1 MQTQQETKPMRKETV
16 EESLVLTII
25 ELAAQMTKK
34 GDVLTQELGITTQQ
48 WLILL
53 YIYGDPNIPF
63 LNPRRMKEGV
73 FAKDIA
79 EALDVSKPNIANLV
93 NILSQKK
100 LITQIEDSIDRRRKR
115 LKITEK
121 GIEVISQM
129 EQKRVET
136 NQNMFGSLNQ
146 SERLEMLQLL
156 HACLRTLKRKE

>member
-1 MQTQQETKPMRKETV
+1 MQTQQKTTPMRKETV

-63 LNPRRMKEGV
+63 LNSQRMKEGV

-100 LITQIEDSIDRRRKR
+100 LISQIEDPIDRRRKR
-115 LKITEK
+115 LKITER

-129 EQKRVET
+129 EQKRIDA
-136 NQNMFGSLNQ
+136 NQAMFGSLNQ
-146 SERLEMLQLL
+146 SERVEMLQLL
-156 HACLRTLKRKE
+156 HACLRKLKRKD

>member
-1 MQTQQETKPMRKETV
+1 MRKETV

-63 LNPRRMKEGV
+63 LNSQRMKEGV

-93 NILSQKK
+93 NILSQKD
-100 LITQIEDSIDRRRKR
+100 LITQIEDPIDRRRKR

-121 GIEVISQM
+121 GIGVISQM
-129 EQKRVET
+129 EQKRVDA
-136 NQNMFGSLNQ
+136 NQVMFGSLDQN
-146 SERLEMLQLL
+146 ERLEMLQLL
-156 HACLRTLKRKE
+156 HACLRKLKRKE